1 MTKGA
6 GPRHTAGTIEKT
18 AGMEA
23 VKAIDPQEGAIQ
35 TVRPALRMA
44 TAIRGMTA
52 EDREGVRPGLKAMT
66 VRAVTTAV
74 MIARAGMTAGAVTTV
89 RTGKAVRIGRV
100 SQTVQTVQIA
110 LTARTG
116 LIDPSGP
123 ISKAVKTA
131 TTVRT
136 DRAGRTE
143 RGVEALL
150 TTALATSVL
159 ASLLPRAATNPK
171 HTGPRHG

>member
-1 MTKGA
+1 MLMTKGA
-6 GPRHTAGTIEKT
+6 GPRHIAGTIEKT

-23 VKAIDPQEGAIQ
+23 VKAIGPQEGAIQ

-44 TAIRGMTA
+44 TAIRGTTA

-66 VRAVTTAV
+66 VRAVTTVV

-100 SQTVQTVQIA
+100 SQTVQTVQ
-110 LTARTG
+110 T
-116 LIDPSGP
+116 GP
-123 ISKAVKTA
+123 IGKTA
-131 TTVRT
+131 KTITTVRT

>member
-66 VRAVTTAV
+66 VRAV

-123 ISKAVKTA
+123 ISKAVKAA

>member
-23 VKAIDPQEGAIQ
+23 VKAIGPQEGAIQ

-52 EDREGVRPGLKAMT
+52 EDREGVRPGLTAMT
-66 VRAVTTAV
+66 VRAVTTDV

-89 RTGKAVRIGRV
+89 RTGKAVRIVRV
-100 SQTVQTVQIA
+100 SQTVQTVQ
-110 LTARTG
+110 T
-116 LIDPSGP
+116 GP
-123 ISKAVKTA
+123 IGKTA
-131 TTVRT
+131 KTVTTVRT

>member
-23 VKAIDPQEGAIQ
+23 VKAIGPQEGAIQ

-52 EDREGVRPGLKAMT
+52 GDREGVRPGLKAMT
-66 VRAVTTAV
+66 VRAVTTDV

-89 RTGKAVRIGRV
+89 RTGKVVRIVRV
-100 SQTVQTVQIA
+100 SQTVQTVQ
-110 LTARTG
+110 T
-116 LIDPSGP
+116 GP
-123 ISKAVKTA
+123 IGKTA
-131 TTVRT
+131 KTVTTVRT